1 MSYYKVFHMKSIS
14 NRNEK
19 TEILKIQRY
28 SNTRIMKNMGKNMG
42 KNQNCV
48 IWIQIVLL
56 WT

>member
-48 IWIQIVLL
+48 IWIQIALL

>member
-1 MSYYKVFHMKSIS
+1 MKSIS

-28 SNTRIMKNMGKNMG
+28 INTRIMKNMGKNMG

-48 IWIQIVLL
+48 IWIQIALL